1 MPVPLDPGAPG
12 TGGVHD
18 LNTGVLKAEAAVD
31 GWYPL
36 LTSVPAGQADA
47 GHALIPLDVVSFG
60 ESAEADE
67 AAGNGGEGQE
77 VLGLAF
83 VA

>member
-1 MPVPLDPGAPG
+1 MPPHLHRQPQQTPPQNRRRAAS
-12 TGGVHD
+12 GGIGER
-18 LNTGVLKAEAAVD
+18 LSA
-31 GWYPL
+31 
-36 LTSVPAGQADA
+36 
-47 GHALIPLDVVSFG
+47 LDVVSFG